1 MNRMKKLL
9 AIVLPLAVVGVVLA
23 GPDCM
28 HGKAEGKTAEA
39 GYGAHCKMNKNVV
52 KEAKLTDDGAIVTL
66 KGKNKEAVENIKTN
80 LQAHSEGESCC
91 PECPLSMKDVK
102 ADIQVNDE
110 GGVITVRASSPE
122 ALKAVQEWANKKGCC
137 CAGKGQAKQA

>member
-9 AIVLPLAVVGVVLA
+9 AAVLPLAVMGVVLA

-39 GYGAHCKMNKNVV
+39 GYGSHCKMNKDVV
-52 KEAKLTDDGAIVTL
+52 KEAKLTDDGAIITL
-66 KGKNKEAVENIKTN
+66 KGKNKEATENIKTH
-80 LQAHSEGESCC
+80 LAAHTKGEGCC

-102 ADIQVNDE
+102 ADFQVNDE
-110 GGVITVRASSPE
+110 GGVITVKALNPE
-122 ALKAVQEWANKKGCC
+122 AVKAVQEWANRKGGC
-137 CAGKGQAKQA
+137 CAGKGQGTKA